1 MIIMNLKDEERIVEE
16 IRKFPF
22 HYNKDS
28 EGYKENDMKKR
39 MEWNFL
45 Y

>member
-1 MIIMNLKDEERIVEE
+1 MIKLNLKDEERIVEE

-22 HYNKDS
+22 LCNKGN

-39 MEWNFL
+39 ME
-45 Y
+45 